1 MKAFTKKEKTIKRPQ
16 CLNYMKVSNCN
27 NGAYK
32 GICSVCKSII
42 FCREHS
48 ENETLL
54 KIIRK

>member
-1 MKAFTKKEKTIKRPQ
+1 MKAFTKKEKTIKCPQ
-16 CLNYMKVSNCN
+16 CLNYMKVSKCN

-42 FCREHS
+42 FSREHS